1 MKEGGGAERG
11 TVSLG
16 SSVHVAAV
24 ATGGTSTSCS
34 TFYQFVLLFLL
45 SSVNFHFKVQF
56 HRRKVRWGAFR
67 MSRVGKQGA
76 GEGLPTGMEIRIGLG
91 QLLSRSS
98 SSLAGA
104 RQMIW

>member
-45 SSVNFHFKVQF
+45 SSVNFHFKGSV
-56 HRRKVRWGAFR
+56 
-67 MSRVGKQGA
+67 
-76 GEGLPTGMEIRIGLG
+76 P
-91 QLLSRSS
+91 
-98 SSLAGA
+98 
-104 RQMIW
+104 